1 MVVMV
6 TVTVTVIVMVAVEC
20 VQPRK
25 WCGFGCGQE
34 SETSIGQSVTR
45 ICTQYTQKTK

>member
-1 MVVMV
+1 MV
-6 TVTVTVIVMVAVEC
+6 TVTVMVMVVEC
-20 VQPRK
+20 VQQKK

-34 SETSIGQSVTR
+34 SEKSIGQSVTR